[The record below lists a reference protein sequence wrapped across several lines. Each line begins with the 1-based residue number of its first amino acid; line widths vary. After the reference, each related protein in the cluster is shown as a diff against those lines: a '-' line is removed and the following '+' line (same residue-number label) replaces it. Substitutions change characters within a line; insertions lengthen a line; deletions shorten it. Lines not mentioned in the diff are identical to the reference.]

1 MATEV
6 QFELLWPEFLVAGLA
21 FVIFT
26 LDFFLRP
33 ERKNI
38 LAWVSI
44 IGLAGIL
51 AFTIPYLLDEND
63 SLFNGLYRIDD
74 YALFFKVLSMAI
86 GGVVILGSIHY
97 VDRFLTH
104 PGEYY
109 AILLLSVLA
118 MMMMAASGELL
129 TAYLS
134 LELLSFCLYI
144 LSGFALHDRK
154 SKLWHFNT
162 L

>member
-1 MATEV
+1 MEADV
-6 QFELLWPEFLVAGLA
+6 HFELLWPEFLVAGLA

-38 LAWVSI
+38 LAWVSV

-86 GGVVILGSIHY
+86 GGTWSAPANTESRRATTASRSTSTLVGLAG
-97 VDRFLTH
+97 
-104 PGEYY
+104 
-109 AILLLSVLA
+109 LS
-118 MMMMAASGELL
+118 
-129 TAYLS
+129 
-134 LELLSFCLYI
+134 
-144 LSGFALHDRK
+144 R
-154 SKLWHFNT
+154 
-162 L
+162 

>member
-44 IGLAGIL
+44 IGLAGIP

-74 YALFFKVLSMAI
+74 YALFFKVLSMA
-86 GGVVILGSIHY
+86 
-97 VDRFLTH
+97 
-104 PGEYY
+104 
-109 AILLLSVLA
+109 
-118 MMMMAASGELL
+118 MAPCF
-129 TAYLS
+129 TAFGAY
-134 LELLSFCLYI
+134 SFEI
-144 LSGFALHDRK
+144 EDPAE
-154 SKLWHFNT
+154 NNA
-162 L
+162 